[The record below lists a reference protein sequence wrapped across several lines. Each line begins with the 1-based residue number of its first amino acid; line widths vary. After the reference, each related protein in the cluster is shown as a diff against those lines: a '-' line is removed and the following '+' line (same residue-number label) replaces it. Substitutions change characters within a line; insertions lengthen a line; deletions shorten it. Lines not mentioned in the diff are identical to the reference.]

1 MHGVVFMKTDIL
13 FTNPLSNCLFMTA
26 HNKIQKRYFKK
37 IEFYFVYDWIFLS
50 GSIITFVY
58 FLLNY
63 YFKNSFLLFNIP
75 RLEALIWAMSIS
87 IIFIIK
93 YFISS
98 KLRARLIIE
107 IIEDSGY
114 YLLTV
119 YNKSVVRLDRAFIP
133 LERQKADYFINTL
146 FSNKMGTIHLYKKQ
160 SERFIVKIDNKKYYL
175 VPPLFENEVLI

>member
-1 MHGVVFMKTDIL
+1 MRTD
-13 FTNPLSNCLFMTA
+13 
-26 HNKIQKRYFKK
+26 NKFQKRYLKK
-37 IEFYFVYDWIFLS
+37 IRFYFVYDWVFLS

-63 YFKNSFLLFNIP
+63 MFNNSFLLFNIA
-75 RLEALIWAMSIS
+75 RLEALIWAISIS
-87 IIFIIK
+87 IIFSIK

-98 KLRARLIIE
+98 KLRTRLIIE

-119 YNKSVVRLDRAFIP
+119 YNKSVVRVDKALIP
-133 LERQKADYFINTL
+133 LERQKADYFINDL
-146 FSNKMGTIHLYKKQ
+146 FSNKTGTIHDLYNKQ

-175 VPPLFENEVLI
+175 VPPLFESDVLI